1 MALGMILAFIPFL
14 IIKYKTKAEK
24 KIYYNK
30 QLIKSKLYNEL
41 IVSKNAITKVKC
53 KKFRFVFYSTL
64 IVFLQS
70 LLTILFTNYF
80 VYNFW
85 IFDIIFMSLFSFLF
99 LKTKYYKHQ
108 FISMISIVILGLG
121 LNIITYFKY
130 VNIDDTEDKLNIL
143 NLFIQFISEIFYSLI
158 IILWKYNMEKNYCNP
173 YELCFLEGVFEFII
187 NSICLIIFCRFE
199 LSANGIQHPDN
210 LKKYFNEYDYN
221 DLIICL
227 SEIIVSFTFNI
238 SIILTCD
245 YFTPIHILIINIIN
259 DSTLFFRIDSNLALY
274 ILGSLFLILILFM
287 LLVFIEVI
295 EINIFNL
302 SYNTKRNIELRSKTD
317 TSVDI
322 DSINFPEE
330 EPELNEVKELDDLS
344 SNSIY

>member
-1 MALGMILAFIPFL
+1 M
-14 IIKYKTKAEK
+14 
-24 KIYYNK
+24 
-30 QLIKSKLYNEL
+30 
-41 IVSKNAITKVKC
+41 
-53 KKFRFVFYSTL
+53 
-64 IVFLQS
+64 
-70 LLTILFTNYF
+70 
-80 VYNFW
+80 
-85 IFDIIFMSLFSFLF
+85 
-99 LKTKYYKHQ
+99 
-108 FISMISIVILGLG
+108 
-121 LNIITYFKY
+121 
-130 VNIDDTEDKLNIL
+130 
-143 NLFIQFISEIFYSLI
+143 
-158 IILWKYNMEKNYCNP
+158 
-173 YELCFLEGVFEFII
+173 
-187 NSICLIIFCRFE
+187 
-199 LSANGIQHPDN
+199 N

-259 DSTLFFRIDSNLALY
+259 DSTLFFRIDSNLALN